1 MIAHLKRYR
10 SLYIVTGTLVL
21 LSSVLYRYPPD
32 TIVQWIG
39 VENSYV
45 AAFLIAATGG
55 LSSFTSGVFY
65 ASVATLSAG
74 GANPWL
80 LGLIGGLGI
89 ALGDSLIFAL
99 FRFGFKDV
107 HSYWHEY
114 IERLRLWVDAYPRP
128 VVYAT
133 LFLIL
138 GISPT
143 PNDIIM
149 FLLVALGFRYLKVA
163 PVIIAAGITITT
175 ITALLGQSLTSYI
188 F

>member
-1 MIAHLKRYR
+1 MITHVKRYA
-10 SLYIVTGTLVL
+10 SLYTVLTTLVIVAY
-21 LSSVLYRYPPD
+21 VLYHYPP
-32 TIVQWIG
+32 TQIVDRLG
-39 VENSYV
+39 VENSYL

-55 LSSFTSGVFY
+55 LSSFTSSVFY
-65 ASVATLSAG
+65 ASVATFSAG

-80 LGLIGGLGI
+80 LGITGGLGI

-107 HSYWHEY
+107 HSYWHEF

-163 PVIIAAGITITT
+163 PVIVAAGITITT

>member
-1 MIAHLKRYR
+1 
-10 SLYIVTGTLVL
+10 
-21 LSSVLYRYPPD
+21 
-32 TIVQWIG
+32 
-39 VENSYV
+39 
-45 AAFLIAATGG
+45 
-55 LSSFTSGVFY
+55 
-65 ASVATLSAG
+65 
-74 GANPWL
+74 
-80 LGLIGGLGI
+80 
-89 ALGDSLIFAL
+89 
-99 FRFGFKDV
+99 
-107 HSYWHEY
+107 
-114 IERLRLWVDAYPRP
+114 

-163 PVIIAAGITITT
+163 PVIVAAGITITT